1 MPGARL
7 PMRKVRDVLRLRA
20 GGMSKRQIAASLSIG
35 QTAAGDCIQRA
46 RRAGLSWPLPEALSD
61 EALERLL
68 YPPPQITAH
77 HRRPQPDWP
86 AIHRELRRPGVTL
99 QLLWEEHRSTHAD
112 GYGYSQFCELY
123 RAFKARLTPT
133 MRQSHVA
140 GERMFV
146 DYAGTTLEVIDGTTG
161 EVRICQLFVAV
172 LGASSYTYAEATF
185 TQRLVD
191 WIGSHVRAF
200 AFFGGVTAQ
209 LVSDNLRSGITKACF
224 YEPAVNRTYAEMAAH
239 YGTAVLPARPRK
251 PRDKAKVE
259 VGVQVATRWIIAK
272 LRHQR
277 FFSLADINVAIRD
290 LVTQLN
296 DRVTRHLGRSRRAL
310 FDDIERPVLKA
321 LPVEP
326 YIYAEW
332 KQCKV
337 SFDYHIEVERH
348 YYSVPH
354 TLLRESVWVRT
365 TAHTVEVF
373 HRGNRVAAHLRS
385 SSERRHTTLR
395 DHMPASH
402 RRYAD
407 WTPERITREAHEIGR
422 NTAALIAIILRERA
436 HPEQGFRAAVGIIR
450 LAKSFGSERVDA
462 ACERALA
469 IGARS
474 FTSVHSILK
483 NNLDT
488 KRPAPAADGPVIAHS
503 NIRGPH
509 YFH

>member
-1 MPGARL
+1 M
-7 PMRKVRDVLRLRA
+7 
-20 GGMSKRQIAASLSIG
+20 
-35 QTAAGDCIQRA
+35 
-46 RRAGLSWPLPEALSD
+46 
-61 EALERLL
+61 
-68 YPPPQITAH
+68 
-77 HRRPQPDWP
+77 
-86 AIHRELRRPGVTL
+86 
-99 QLLWEEHRSTHAD
+99 
-112 GYGYSQFCELY
+112 
-123 RAFKARLTPT
+123 
-133 MRQSHVA
+133 
-140 GERMFV
+140 
-146 DYAGTTLEVIDGTTG
+146 
-161 EVRICQLFVAV
+161 
-172 LGASSYTYAEATF
+172 
-185 TQRLVD
+185 
-191 WIGSHVRAF
+191 
-200 AFFGGVTAQ
+200 
-209 LVSDNLRSGITKACF
+209 
-224 YEPAVNRTYAEMAAH
+224 
-239 YGTAVLPARPRK
+239 
-251 PRDKAKVE
+251 E

-310 FDDIERPVLKA
+310 FDDIERPALKA

-326 YIYAEW
+326 YVYAEW

-354 TLLRESVWVRT
+354 TLLRESVWVRI
-365 TAHTVEVF
+365 TARTVEVF

-395 DHMPASH
+395 DHMPSSH

-407 WTPERITREAHEIGR
+407 WTPERITREADEIGR

-462 ACERALA
+462 ACARALA

-488 KRPAPAADGPVIAHS
+488 KRPASAADGPVIAHS